1 MSAFACKNLWL
12 TRFNFFSD
20 NRVNSDKSKP
30 AKLLDLKE
38 RLDEREQKHLCSLA
52 TLSCAGIRRLPTAR
66 TEYRQAFAIDADRIL
81 HSRAY
86 TRYIDKTQVFYMVSN
101 DHITHRVL
109 HVQLV
114 SKIARTIG
122 RFLRLNEDLI
132 EAIALGHDIGHPPF
146 GHDGEKELSRLCTEY
161 GLPPFQHNV
170 QSVQFL
176 ENLERRG
183 QGWHLTLQTL
193 DGILCHDGEIHSR
206 FLKPERYK
214 DFNVFDRELLAK
226 STDPDMEL
234 SPMTLEG
241 CVVRLSDTIAYI
253 GRDIEDAI
261 ELKLIRRSD
270 IPANCRKVLG
280 DTNGTIVYH
289 LVEDLITNSLAT
301 GAAGELVQDSI
312 GFSTEVSGSLK
323 ELKVFNYEN
332 IYMNPA
338 IKKDFHIIQEGYRI
352 LFETYLDQVVKMET
366 ASEIFTE
373 MLDNMDALYIEK
385 HAPAE
390 IVRDFIAGMT
400 DDYFLKEASFYGC
413 SIPEKI

>member
-1 MSAFACKNLWL
+1 MHTEQNNL
-12 TRFNFFSD
+12 S
-20 NRVNSDKSKP
+20 
-30 AKLLDLKE
+30 KLLDLKG
-38 RLDEREQKHLCSLA
+38 RLDEREKNYLCRLA
-52 TLSCAGIRRLPTAR
+52 MLSCDGIRRRQSEQTGH
-66 TEYRQAFAIDADRIL
+66 RQAFALDADRIL
-81 HSRAY
+81 HSRSY

-146 GHDGEKELSRLCTEY
+146 GHDGEKELASLCIEH

-170 QSVQFL
+170 QSIQFL
-176 ENLERRG
+176 ERIERKG
-183 QGWHLTLQTL
+183 EGWDLTLQTL

-206 FLKPERYK
+206 FLKPQRGK
-214 DFNVFDRELLAK
+214 DFGVFDQELLAK
-226 STDPDMEL
+226 SNDPGLEL

-241 CVVRLSDTIAYI
+241 CVVRLCDTIAYI

-261 ELKLIRRSD
+261 ELKLIKRSD
-270 IPANCRKVLG
+270 IPVTCRNVLG

-289 LVEDLITNSLAT
+289 LVEDLITSSLAS
-301 GAAGELVQDSI
+301 GHGGELTEDSI
-312 GFSTEVSGSLK
+312 GFSPEVSASLK
-323 ELKVFNYEN
+323 ELKRFNYQY

-338 IKKDFHIIQEGYRI
+338 IKRDFPKIRNCYRV
-352 LFETYLDQVVKMET
+352 LFETYLDQVMKMET

-373 MLDNMDALYIEK
+373 MLDSMDPYYVEN

-390 IVRDFIAGMT
+390 IARDFIAGMT
-400 DDYFLKEASFYGC
+400 DDYFLKEAAFYGC
-413 SIPEKI
+413 TIPEKL